1 MLLLIAADPQV
12 RVRDIAK
19 SIGITERAAQSI
31 VTDLLEA
38 GYVEREREGRRNRYA
53 ILPGRHL
60 RHPSQSTIPVQ
71 AIIDLFARFGL
82 PAGGPGP
89 R

>member
-19 SIGITERAAQSI
+19 GIGITERAAQSI
-31 VTDLLEA
+31 VTDLVGA
-38 GYVEREREGRRNRYA
+38 GYVEREGRRNRYA

-71 AIIDLFARFGL
+71 AVIDLFACFGL